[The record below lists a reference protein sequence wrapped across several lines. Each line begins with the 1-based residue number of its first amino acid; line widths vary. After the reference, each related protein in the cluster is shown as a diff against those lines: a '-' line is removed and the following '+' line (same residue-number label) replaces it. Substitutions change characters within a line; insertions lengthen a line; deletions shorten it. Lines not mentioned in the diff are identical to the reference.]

1 MGSCRQTGDS
11 APKPIASITA
21 RRRSVH
27 LSKTF
32 PGGEGL
38 PFLLSLK
45 GVSRRTCSSLP
56 LLPRTS
62 ADHRELRRAGTA
74 QISEFKPRGGNARG
88 VRQIRLCCKHEAV
101 APRAQ
106 LGVEL
111 GGWQGV
117 VCFCNHGAAR
127 ARGMGGGRADR
138 SRGEAGKAAWPQHCP
153 PVLQG
158 CRGGASKTSLLLQGG
173 TFT

>member
-1 MGSCRQTGDS
+1 MTQ
-11 APKPIASITA
+11 P
-21 RRRSVH
+21 
-27 LSKTF
+27 LN
-32 PGGEGL
+32 L
-38 PFLLSLK
+38 
-45 GVSRRTCSSLP
+45 SLP
-56 LLPRTS
+56 LQREGEVCICQRLSQEGKNCLSCSASKVCLAGPAPPSLSFPGPS

-101 APRAQ
+101 ALRAQ

-127 ARGMGGGRADR
+127 AQGMGGGRADR